1 MGATSNAKRVAMA
14 HVAFNA
20 TTGVVALLTL
30 PLLLVVVDRFRHAFG
45 LGAGPAAVVASF
57 HTLFNLLGV
66 ALMWPLTARLV
77 AFLETRFRTRDED
90 EGRPRYLDRNILST
104 PILAVGALGLE
115 LARIGGIACE
125 MAQRALK
132 HEATTSELA
141 RRRETLGQLLAA
153 TGEFVTELQHLRL
166 PADLGPAL
174 PRALRVGRYYAES
187 AELAQAIHSGQRDLE
202 VLAIDL
208 SWRVRQFELEVLSL
222 LDLAKMDPT
231 GKSSEAASRALS
243 GVEENY
249 HDLKDFLLQAGAE
262 GRVPVATL
270 VAHLDRLSNVRRLA
284 EQMERGA
291 RYLQGL
297 AALAAGEED
306 ELKEGIDDSPSVD
319 SDPSDSEAV
328 SWQS

>member
-1 MGATSNAKRVAMA
+1 MA

-30 PLLLVVVDRFRHAFG
+30 PLLLVVVDRFRQAFG
-45 LGAGPAAVVASF
+45 LGAGPAAVVAGF

-66 ALMWPLTARLV
+66 VLMWPLTARLV

-90 EGRPRYLDRNILST
+90 ESHPRYLDRNILAT
-104 PILAVGALGLE
+104 PVLAVGALGLE
-115 LARIGGIACE
+115 LARIGSIARE
-125 MAQRALK
+125 MAQRTLR
-132 HEATTSELA
+132 HEVTTSELA
-141 RRRETLGQLLAA
+141 RRRETIGKLLAA

-187 AELAQAIHSGQRDLE
+187 AELAQAIHSGQRDVE
-202 VLAIDL
+202 ALAIDL
-208 SWRVRQFELEVLSL
+208 SWRVRQFELEVLAL
-222 LDLAKMDPT
+222 LDLTTVDAR
-231 GKSSEAASRALS
+231 GAGSEAASRALAKL
-243 GVEENY
+243 EESY
-249 HDLKDFLLQAGAE
+249 HALKDFLLQAGAE

-306 ELKEGIDDSPSVD
+306 ELKDGDDDASSVD
-319 SDPSDSEAV
+319 SDPSGSEAV